1 MDSHLPVLARCVGP
15 RDTSVLVARCTRSGA
30 TGTYALMLT
39 RRRLVVTARSRI
51 LRRLSL
57 HLNFALNQLTDVS
70 WAVEADGVELAA
82 TAIDGVREH
91 FRIEAANVDHVDALL
106 TEVFR
111 AVAPPVLA
119 A

>member
-15 RDTSVLVARCTRSGA
+15 RDTSVLVARCSLSGA
-30 TGTYALMLT
+30 TGTHTLMLT

-51 LRRLSL
+51 LRRLRL
-57 HLNFALNQLTDVS
+57 HLNFALNQLADVS
-70 WAVEADGVELAA
+70 WTVEAGGVALAA

-91 FRIEAANVDHVDALL
+91 FTIEAANVAHVDALL

-111 AVAPPVLA
+111 AADPPVLA